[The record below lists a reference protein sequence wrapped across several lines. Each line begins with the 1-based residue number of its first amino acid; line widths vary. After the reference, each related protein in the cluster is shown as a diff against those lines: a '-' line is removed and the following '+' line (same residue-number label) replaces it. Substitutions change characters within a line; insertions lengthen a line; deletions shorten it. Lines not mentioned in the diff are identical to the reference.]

1 MHNCKKTFYTLN
13 KITYKI
19 LKQRTY
25 FGLKFKNRLSI
36 VLICD
41 ELLIKKKKLSD
52 NHTINNKKI
61 NNQIIHIK
69 KYLH

>member
-1 MHNCKKTFYTLN
+1 M
-13 KITYKI
+13 IYKI
-19 LKQRTY
+19 LRQRTY

-41 ELLIKKKKLSD
+41 KLFIKKKKLSD
-52 NHTINNKKI
+52 NHTKNNKKI
-61 NNQIIHIK
+61 NNQTTKIK